1 MSKVKKFFKKVFKK
15 DEHGG
20 EAGEQPEE
28 RKEPAFV
35 CTEGQHKD
43 IVIPC
48 MNCGQTKVC
57 TNCANVQGRDMICK
71 LCLLSIQ
78 NLNNDSDSDGME
90 FNSGAGIHNDVHVGF
105 DRESESVTGWDAIWS
120 MIQIEDQEKAREYEQ
135 TLNSG
140 VGAFLSQERA
150 SNTSLAK
157 GPLSAQEAELGG
169 PSQVNAGISQFK
181 DYEVIEH
188 DMSHFTLRCRTDHS
202 QTVDVSISEGPGDS
216 IIWHGLPDC
225 LRQELAVFSQQEVS
239 MYPATLLKVILSQL
253 YQPKQALKDSGEIE
267 KQLKH
272 AANIVQQNPSQYYKV
287 VGKVGEGG
295 FARVFRCQRF
305 SDGKF
310 YALKFT
316 EPKTA
321 KER

>member
-1 MSKVKKFFKKVFKK
+1 
-15 DEHGG
+15 
-20 EAGEQPEE
+20 
-28 RKEPAFV
+28 
-35 CTEGQHKD
+35 
-43 IVIPC
+43 
-48 MNCGQTKVC
+48 
-57 TNCANVQGRDMICK
+57 
-71 LCLLSIQ
+71 
-78 NLNNDSDSDGME
+78 
-90 FNSGAGIHNDVHVGF
+90 
-105 DRESESVTGWDAIWS
+105 
-120 MIQIEDQEKAREYEQ
+120 
-135 TLNSG
+135 
-140 VGAFLSQERA
+140 
-150 SNTSLAK
+150 
-157 GPLSAQEAELGG
+157 
-169 PSQVNAGISQFK
+169 
-181 DYEVIEH
+181 
-188 DMSHFTLRCRTDHS
+188 
-202 QTVDVSISEGPGDS
+202 
-216 IIWHGLPDC
+216 
-225 LRQELAVFSQQEVS
+225 